1 MTGVRITSG
10 ELTTTQADDV
20 LALVEAARL
29 ADGVA
34 PLSEHGML
42 RLSYGSA
49 DGGRDFIVIADGQI
63 AGYAYLDPPS
73 GDHSGEGDV
82 TGELVVHP
90 DRRRQGLGRALTSEL
105 AVAAGGHVLRLWA
118 HGDLPAAAALART
131 AGFERF
137 RALWQMRRSLSEPL
151 DQPALPAGR
160 VLRSFVPGQDE
171 DEWLKLNGRAFAKH
185 PEQGGWTRHDL
196 DLRERETWFD
206 PAGFFIAERDG
217 HMTGFHWTKM
227 HNPTLGEVYVVGVD
241 PDEQGSGLG
250 RALTLAGL
258 RHLRDRGVAQA
269 MLYVDEDNVPAI
281 RMYEGLGFTRTT
293 VDAMYRRGAQRQL
306 PGASCRGCR
315 APRRVPRASAGGP
328 RPPPRS
334 APRRRALSHQGR
346 RGRGHEDPTAWESCS
361 PPALVASPFA
371 CAPGYVPTL
380 LLRMTHQGHS
390 VTTFTC
396 GFTQPHDNDSGKPP
410 RSCRRSGIANHRC
423 HTGIS
428 TQKSALP
435 VTSPIWA
442 QSSAN
447 RDTGSFRLREP

>member
-1 MTGVRITSG
+1 MTEPRITSDG
-10 ELTTTQADDV
+10 FTAAQADEV

-42 RLSYGSA
+42 RLRYDGS
-49 DGGRDFIVIADGQI
+49 DGGRDFIVVTGGEI

-73 GDHSGEGDV
+73 GEGEGEGAV
-82 TGELVVHP
+82 TGELVIHP
-90 DRRRQGLGRALTSEL
+90 EHRRQGLGRALTGEL

-137 RALWQMRRSLSEPL
+137 RALWQMRRSLGEPL
-151 DQPALPAGR
+151 TQPLEGPALPAGR
-160 VLRSFVPGQDE
+160 ALRTFVPGQDE

-196 DLRERETWFD
+196 DLREREPWFD

-217 HMTGFHWTKM
+217 RMTGFHWTKV

-258 RHLRDRGVAQA
+258 RHLRDLGVDQA

-281 RMYEGLGFTRTT
+281 RMYEGLGFTRAT
-293 VDAMYRRGAQRQL
+293 VDAMYRRGA
-306 PGASCRGCR
+306 
-315 APRRVPRASAGGP
+315 
-328 RPPPRS
+328 
-334 APRRRALSHQGR
+334 
-346 RGRGHEDPTAWESCS
+346 
-361 PPALVASPFA
+361 
-371 CAPGYVPTL
+371 
-380 LLRMTHQGHS
+380 
-390 VTTFTC
+390 
-396 GFTQPHDNDSGKPP
+396 
-410 RSCRRSGIANHRC
+410 
-423 HTGIS
+423 
-428 TQKSALP
+428 
-435 VTSPIWA
+435 
-442 QSSAN
+442 SAN
-447 RDTGSFRLREP
+447 YRG